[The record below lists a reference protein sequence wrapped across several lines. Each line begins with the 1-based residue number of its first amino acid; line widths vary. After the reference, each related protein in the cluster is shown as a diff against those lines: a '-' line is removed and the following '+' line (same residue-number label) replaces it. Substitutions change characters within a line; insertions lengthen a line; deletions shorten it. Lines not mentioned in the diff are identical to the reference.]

1 MAGDEPSEG
10 AERDADEPAS
20 SEPAGPEDAEGSRDD
35 EPRREADDG
44 DDDAV
49 DGGDGDEET
58 ADHAGEDGGEER
70 DDESVAPDDADD
82 GGAGPSDD
90 EVSVGGD
97 GSEPAGDEERT
108 GDLEDVPGVGAA
120 KAAALR
126 EAGLSTVA
134 DVVAASRDELAEVPG
149 IGDVLAARI
158 QAEVGEV
165 EEAAGRDDVDGGDAD
180 GLDGEGGADGSD
192 AGESGEDVGSPEE
205 DVVDADA
212 AGDIDVADTEGVVDV
227 AEAEGDVDVAEAG
240 AEEEEEFGGLFG
252 GGRSGGPADDREM
265 PLADHIREMLQRLA
279 VVIAVAGIVSLL
291 VFPFA
296 EQVINFLWYSILPG
310 VESEIARPRLY
321 GVLELLFTK
330 LKVAS
335 LAGLIVALPVLV
347 YETYA
352 FMRPGLYPH
361 ERRYYLAAIP
371 TSLVL
376 ALVGVSFAYFVV
388 LPAIFVYFLYYS
400 QDVATIGFALGR
412 TFDLVLL
419 LMGYMA
425 IVFQIPL
432 FIMLAMMMGLVTRR
446 WLAGRRLLFWGAFL
460 GISFLFSPDPTG
472 MAPILVA
479 ATMIVLFEGTLLLT
493 KWTGRE

>member
-10 AERDADEPAS
+10 AERDASDEPAS
-20 SEPAGPEDAEGSRDD
+20 GEPAGP
-35 EPRREADDG
+35 DDG
-44 DDDAV
+44 DDAPEDAEAHGTSDAETTEDEAVDDASGEDAVSDEAVEEAGDDV
-49 DGGDGDEET
+49 DGGP
-58 ADHAGEDGGEER
+58 GGGR
-70 DDESVAPDDADD
+70 
-82 GGAGPSDD
+82 SDR
-90 EVSVGGD
+90 
-97 GSEPAGDEERT
+97 SEPVADGERAAA
-108 GDLEDVPGVGAA
+108 LEDISGVGPA
-120 KAAALR
+120 KAEALR

-134 DVVAASRDELAEVPG
+134 DVAAASREELAEVPG

-158 QAEVGEV
+158 QADVGEV
-165 EEAAGRDDVDGGDAD
+165 EETAESDDVEGRDADDLPGDDGV
-180 GLDGEGGADGSD
+180 DGSD
-192 AGESGEDVGSPEE
+192 AVESGEDDSSAE
-205 DVVDADA
+205 DV
-212 AGDIDVADTEGVVDV
+212 GDDEVE
-227 AEAEGDVDVAEAG
+227 DVDEDDAED
-240 AEEEEEFGGLFG
+240 EVGGIFG
-252 GGRSGGPADDREM
+252 GGRSGGPAEDREM
-265 PLADHIREMLQRLA
+265 PLADHIREMLRRLA
-279 VVIAVAGIVSLL
+279 VVVAVAGIVSL
-291 VFPFA
+291 VAFPFA
-296 EQVINFLWYSILPG
+296 ESIVNFLWYSILPG

-432 FIMLAMMMGLVTRR
+432 FIMLAMMMGLVTRA

-472 MAPILVA
+472 MAPVLVA

-493 KWTGRE
+493 KWTGRA